1 MHTAPDGTLTRD
13 RETGVGVH
21 FEGNARG
28 AAGSRISVMLRRLH
42 VAFYLALAAAVCAP
56 LNAVTP
62 GTVSGV
68 VRDSSG
74 TPQIGAVVQLLR
86 PNLSI
91 LASVY
96 TDSKGKYTI
105 TGIDP
110 GHYALKAMGAAFL
123 PSVRENVR
131 VRSNTVVNLTLNT
144 LYEVI
149 QWLPAQ
155 PRAGSAQRDD
165 WAWTLRSAANRPLL
179 RWLEDGPLVVVS
191 DGSGAKPRLK
201 ARLVATGQEGTFG
214 ESGERLTA
222 SVETTP
228 EGSREL
234 LARVDF
240 APGTDA
246 GMESMLG
253 FRQDLGFAGAV
264 QSVAAVAIHPEISG
278 GGADGLDE
286 AAIQSW
292 EEINLGDALEAEVGA
307 AQVMARL
314 HQDEAATTIAAL
326 PFASV
331 AWRKGES
338 SIHYRMATA
347 VPAAMV
353 ADESSARYWLPAVTV
368 RNGAPALE
376 RGLHQEIG
384 WQRVNERSAMEIVV
398 YRDTLENPVL
408 EAAAHGAGVQNLAA
422 GDALLDH
429 VSGIMRMAGPSF
441 STTGMQASLEHTIGS
456 GNHMRLTYA
465 NGDALVMDAPVR
477 GASLAQV
484 VSKSHPRHVQMY
496 ALSLSGTL
504 EGSETKW
511 RASYRW
517 QPTDTVT
524 RVSPYMLDA
533 AEPYLNLHLRQPLR
547 AQRDGRTGIEALL
560 DVNNLLAEGY
570 QPYVLSDGS
579 LLLFA
584 QNQRAIRAG
593 LAFTF

>member
-1 MHTAPDGTLTRD
+1 MYTALQGTLTRD
-13 RETGVGVH
+13 RETRAGTH

-28 AAGSRISVMLRRLH
+28 AAGSPNRVMLRRLH
-42 VAFYLALAAAVCAP
+42 VAFYLALVAAVCAP
-56 LNAVTP
+56 LYAVTP

-74 TPQIGAVVQLLR
+74 KPQIGAVVQLLR
-86 PNLSI
+86 SDMSA

-96 TDSKGKYTI
+96 TDDK
-105 TGIDP
+105 
-110 GHYALKAMGAAFL
+110 GHYAFAGILPGRYSLKAMGASFL
-123 PSVRENVR
+123 PSLRENVR
-131 VRSNTVVNLTLNT
+131 VRSTTVVNLTLTT
-144 LYEVI
+144 LYEVM

-155 PRAGSAQRDD
+155 PRAASAQRDD

-179 RWLEDGPLVVVS
+179 RWLEDGPLVVVTDS
-191 DGSGAKPRLK
+191 SGARPKLK
-201 ARLVATGQEGTFG
+201 ARLVATGQQGTFG
-214 ESGERLTA
+214 ESGERITA
-222 SVETTP
+222 SMETTP

-240 APGTDA
+240 APDSDA
-246 GMESMLG
+246 AMESMLG
-253 FRQDLGFAGAV
+253 FRQDLGFAGSV
-264 QSVAAVAIHPEISG
+264 QSVAAIAIHPEISG

-286 AAIQSW
+286 AGFQSW
-292 EEINLGDALEAEVGA
+292 EEINMGDALEAEVGA
-307 AQVMARL
+307 AQVMALLRKD
-314 HQDEAATTIAAL
+314 QPEATLAAL

-331 AWRKGES
+331 AWRKGDET
-338 SIHYRMATA
+338 IRYRMATA
-347 VPAAMV
+347 VPAPMV
-353 ADESSARYWLPAVTV
+353 TDESSARYYLPAVTV

-384 WQRVNERSAMEIVV
+384 WQRIKDDSAMEILV
-398 YRDTLENPVL
+398 YRDSLENPVL
-408 EAAAHGAGVQNLAA
+408 EAAAHGAGVQALAG
-422 GDALLDH
+422 GDALLDN
-429 VSGIMRMAGPSF
+429 VSGILRMAGPQFTSV
-441 STTGMQASLEHTIGS
+441 GMQASLEHTIGG

-465 NGDALVMDAPVR
+465 NGNALVMDAPAR
-477 GASLAQV
+477 GVPLAQL

-504 EGSETKW
+504 EGTGTKW

-517 QPTDTVT
+517 QPADTVT
-524 RVSPYMLDA
+524 RVAPYTLDA
-533 AEPYLNLHLRQPLR
+533 AEPYLNIHLRQPVRVLR
-547 AQRDGRTGIEALL
+547 QGGAGIEALL